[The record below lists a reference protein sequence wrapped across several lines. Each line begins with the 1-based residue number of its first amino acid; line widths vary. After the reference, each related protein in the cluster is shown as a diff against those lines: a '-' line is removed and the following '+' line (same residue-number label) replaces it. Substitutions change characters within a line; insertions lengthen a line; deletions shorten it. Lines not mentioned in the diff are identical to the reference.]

1 MLDPQAAALLK
12 LLQDNRV
19 PPVNLQTPAQ
29 AREAY
34 LARRTYS
41 QPDPP
46 EVGEVL
52 DHEVQANGVHFK
64 VRSYQPPGRS
74 AALLPALVYYH
85 GGGWTMGSKESSA
98 LTFLPWLEMGWS
110 VVNVEYRLTNVSL
123 APAAVE
129 ARPT

>member
-52 DHEVQANGVHFK
+52 DHEVQANGARFK

-85 GGGWTMGSKESSA
+85 GGGWTIGDLDTHDVLCRSLCLQSG
-98 LTFLPWLEMGWS
+98 LEIGRAH
-110 VVNVEYRLTNVSL
+110 V
-123 APAAVE
+123 
-129 ARPT
+129 